1 MARNKPKITRPQRG
15 KQQQPQRPQRSRYSN
30 AEAESTA
37 RVVNLTPKN
46 DNQGR
51 MIKAMRSSSQVIV
64 TGYAGTGK
72 TYLAATEAANL
83 YLQRKIK
90 RIVVLRPAVAVG
102 KDPGALPGDLAEKN
116 APWAAPVID
125 VLIEQLGNGVVESG
139 LKNGNILAQPIATA
153 RGKTLANAFI
163 IIDEAQNL
171 TIEELKLL
179 TTRVGEGSRLVI
191 NGDIKQTDLRGKTHS
206 GLSKCVEMATKYNMG
221 IPIIDFGIDDIVR
234 SDICKQWII
243 AFDAEGL

>member
-1 MARNKPKITRPQRG
+1 MARQKPKITRTPRQ
-15 KQQQPQRPQRSRYSN
+15 QRPVRTGYSN
-30 AEAESTA
+30 ADGEAKS
-37 RVVNLTPKN
+37 RIVNIIPKN
-46 DNQGR
+46 DNQAA
-51 MIKAMRSSSQVIV
+51 MLKAMRSHDEVIV

-72 TYLAATEAANL
+72 TFLAATEAANL

-90 RIVVLRPAVAVG
+90 RIVILRPAVAVG

-125 VLIEQLGNGVVESG
+125 VLIEQLGSGVVESG

-179 TTRVGEGSRLVI
+179 TTRVGENSRIVI
-191 NGDIKQTDLRGKTHS
+191 NGDIKQTDLKGKTQS
-206 GLSKCVEMATKYNMG
+206 GLAKCVQMATKYNMN
-221 IPIIDFGIDDIVR
+221 IPLIDFQIDDIVR
-234 SDICKQWII
+234 SEICKKWII

>member
-1 MARNKPKITRPQRG
+1 MARQKQKLTRTP
-15 KQQQPQRPQRSRYSN
+15 RPARVNYSH
-30 AEAESTA
+30 AEAEAKA
-37 RVVNLTPKN
+37 RIVALTPKN
-46 DNQGR
+46 DNQAA
-51 MIKAMRSSSQVIV
+51 MLKAMRTSDQVIV
-64 TGYAGTGK
+64 IGYAGTGK

-83 YLQRKIK
+83 YAQRKIK

-116 APWAAPVID
+116 APWAAPVLD
-125 VLIEQLGNGVVESG
+125 VLIEQLGSGVVESG

-163 IIDEAQNL
+163 IVDESQNL

-179 TTRVGEGSRLVI
+179 TTRVGENSRIVI
-191 NGDIKQTDLRGKTHS
+191 NGDIKQTDLTGKTKS
-206 GLSKCVEMATKYNMG
+206 GLAKCVEMAKKYNMG

-234 SDICKQWII
+234 SEICKQWII

>member
-1 MARNKPKITRPQRG
+1 MARQKPKLTRTP
-15 KQQQPQRPQRSRYSN
+15 RPARVQYSH
-30 AEAESTA
+30 AEAEAKA
-37 RVVNLTPKN
+37 RIKELTPKN
-46 DNQGR
+46 DNQAA
-51 MIKAMRSSSQVIV
+51 MLKAMRTHDQVIV
-64 TGYAGTGK
+64 IGYAGTGK

-83 YLQRKIK
+83 YAQRKIK

-116 APWAAPVID
+116 APWAAPVLD

-163 IIDEAQNL
+163 IVDESQNL

-179 TTRVGEGSRLVI
+179 TTRVGENSRIVI
-191 NGDIKQTDLRGKTHS
+191 NGDIKQTDLTGKTKS
-206 GLSKCVEMATKYNMG
+206 GLAKCVEMAKKYSMG

-234 SDICKQWII
+234 SEICKQWII